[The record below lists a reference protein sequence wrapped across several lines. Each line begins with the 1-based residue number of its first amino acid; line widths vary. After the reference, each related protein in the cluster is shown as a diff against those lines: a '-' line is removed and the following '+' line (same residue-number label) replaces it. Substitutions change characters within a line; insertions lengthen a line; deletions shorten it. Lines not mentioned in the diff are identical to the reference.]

1 MNKLAGKYLRPSQIP
16 TKACHGCG
24 IGMIEN
30 WLLQAIDEL
39 GLAQDDVIFGT
50 GIGCVGRQTFATW
63 GGDNF
68 GATHGRALAV
78 ATGLKLAQ
86 PDKKYLIVVGDGD
99 AASIGTSHLI
109 HAARRNL
116 GVTVICEDN
125 MGYES
130 TGGQFSP
137 TTPAGYVTN
146 SSPYGMAEPSFD
158 PCDVVKA
165 AGATF
170 VAETTAT
177 QWHQTVK
184 IVKKALANDGFSFV
198 HVRFPCNENFGAYAL
213 GTRDTMK
220 NLEWIYEHTQGRK
233 ADGTESDFTWETG
246 IKHDASNSR
255 PEFSKIMRGLMAAGE
270 VKPRTEILISGFG
283 GQGVIR
289 MGQILGLCAIKQGH
303 RVTMLKSHGT
313 ETRGGYVRAQ
323 LVISPTYV
331 DSPVVEA
338 ADVFVAFSAPA
349 YKRFYDLCRGKVLYD
364 PELVEEI
371 RPGEPERHVTVPAT
385 ALAKERL
392 NNVLFANMIMLGAL
406 TRLAGMDFAAM
417 KSTMLEVIPRFHEQN
432 LAALDLGH
440 NLPAVARLAHT

>member
-1 MNKLAGKYLRPSQIP
+1 MNKLARKYLRPSQIP

-39 GLAQDDVIFGT
+39 GLTQDDVIFGT

-68 GATHGRALAV
+68 RAT
-78 ATGLKLAQ
+78 
-86 PDKKYLIVVGDGD
+86 
-99 AASIGTSHLI
+99 
-109 HAARRNL
+109 RRNL
-116 GVTVICEDN
+116 GVTVVCEDN

-146 SSPYGMAEPSFD
+146 SSPYGMVEPGFD

-184 IVKKALANDGFSFV
+184 IVKKALQNDGFSFV

-213 GTRDTMK
+213 GTRDTLK

-233 ADGTESDFTWETG
+233 
-246 IKHDASNSR
+246 
-255 PEFSKIMRGLMAAGE
+255 L
-270 VKPRTEILISGFG
+270 
-283 GQGVIR
+283 
-289 MGQILGLCAIKQGH
+289 
-303 RVTMLKSHGT
+303 
-313 ETRGGYVRAQ
+313 
-323 LVISPTYV
+323 
-331 DSPVVEA
+331 
-338 ADVFVAFSAPA
+338 
-349 YKRFYDLCRGKVLYD
+349 
-364 PELVEEI
+364 
-371 RPGEPERHVTVPAT
+371 
-385 ALAKERL
+385 
-392 NNVLFANMIMLGAL
+392 
-406 TRLAGMDFAAM
+406 
-417 KSTMLEVIPRFHEQN
+417 
-432 LAALDLGH
+432 
-440 NLPAVARLAHT
+440 